1 MLNQKIQTP
10 TNAHVTLLD
19 LFINRR
25 YRSGLN
31 FLINTCKINVNDEKR
46 EMALNI
52 IETGSSVP
60 SIYESGSLPI
70 TSDATSQK
78 KSVISD
84 AMTRKLLGV
93 VQNKQMIRRDQNY
106 QTLQAIHEHT

>member
-1 MLNQKIQTP
+1 
-10 TNAHVTLLD
+10 
-19 LFINRR
+19 
-25 YRSGLN
+25 
-31 FLINTCKINVNDEKR
+31 
-46 EMALNI
+46 MALNI